1 MAKTYRSYEPNQSSL
16 LPLNPRDWLP
26 DGHVALF
33 VDDVVERL
41 DLSAIYAPY
50 EQEERGYPPHDPTM
64 MTKVWFYAYTQ
75 RVHAS
80 RQVERRC
87 GEDVG
92 FRVLAAGNKPDHV
105 SLSRFRKKHLK
116 ALAGLFVQVLRL
128 CQESGLV
135 KMGHVAIDGTKIKA
149 NASRHK
155 AMSWDR
161 LNREDDRLRKEIEKA
176 LQEGSDIDDEE
187 DAANAPVPNRLPPGF
202 ETRAKRLKKIEEA
215 MQRLRE
221 RAKQEQD
228 DPNAQ
233 PDSKMQTNFTD
244 PESRIMPTS
253 SPKGAF
259 DQAYNAQLAVDAKAQ
274 VILATAVSQTSTDQP
289 HLLLLIDQ
297 VRTNVGAY
305 PRKASGDAGYYSK
318 ANVDGLRE
326 REVTAFIPPDRPRHN
341 EVPPPA
347 PRGRIPATLS
357 PKDRMRRRLRT
368 KAGRATY
375 RMRKSIVEAPIG
387 LVKRV
392 LGFRRF
398 NLRGHQNAQDEWAF
412 VATAYNV
419 MKLYW
424 TASARAG

>member
-1 MAKTYRSYEPNQSSL
+1 MAKTYRRYEPGQSSL

-33 VDDVVERL
+33 VDDVVDDL

-50 EQEERGYPPHDPTM
+50 EQEARGYPPHNPTM

-75 RVHAS
+75 GVHSS

-105 SLSRFRKKHLK
+105 SLSRFRKNHLK
-116 ALAGLFVQVLRL
+116 DLAGLFVQVLRL

-155 AMSWDR
+155 AMSWER
-161 LNREDDRLRKEIEKA
+161 LNKEEDRLRKEIEKA

-187 DAANAPVPNRLPPGF
+187 DAADAPVPNRLPPGF

-215 MQRLRE
+215 KQRLRE
-221 RAKQEQD
+221 RAQREQGED
-228 DPNAQ
+228 AEPG
-233 PDSKMQTNFTD
+233 PKMQTNFTD

-289 HLLLLIDQ
+289 HLLPLIDQ
-297 VRTNVGAY
+297 VHRNAGAY
-305 PRKASGDAGYYSK
+305 PKRASGDAGYYSN
-318 ANVDGLRE
+318 ANVDGLHE
-326 REVTAFIPPDRPRHN
+326 RDIAAFIPPDRPRHG

-347 PRGRIPATLS
+347 PRGRIPASLP
-357 PKDRMRRRLRT
+357 PKERMRRRLRT

-398 NLRGHQNAQDEWAF
+398 NLRGHQNARNEWAF

-424 TASARAG
+424 TGGARAA